1 HIQKYENKFASYE
14 IVIYLWFMG
23 KIHYSDELE
32 RYIGESLI
40 KNKIL
45 FEKEKLGLDFYLT
58 DYDVFIEVKKFHT
71 DRVNN
76 QLQRYD
82 NIILIQGRKSVDT
95 FIKLLLK

>member
-1 HIQKYENKFASYE
+1 MVKIQ
-14 IVIYLWFMG
+14 
-23 KIHYSDELE
+23 YSDELE